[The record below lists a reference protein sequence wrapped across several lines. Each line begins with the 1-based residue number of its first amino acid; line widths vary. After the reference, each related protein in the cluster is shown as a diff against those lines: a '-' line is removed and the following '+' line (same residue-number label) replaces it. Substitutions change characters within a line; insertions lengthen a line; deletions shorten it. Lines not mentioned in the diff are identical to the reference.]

1 MYEILV
7 WWISHGNFRCF
18 RGKTIGF
25 IWIFTDY
32 CHWRMKY
39 WPMRQSQ
46 VNLCTWTSAVWPGFE
61 DQERGRKWG
70 CLRGVTLLLER
81 NKQLSIHI
89 SPKIPQEKKRGSKM
103 TSKKYEDKE
112 TRLALPK
119 KIRLFTLQYRF
130 SLEELLGLIWSLWRQ
145 ELSCGKSGNNTSAGK
160 SGRAQGEEKKFRIG
174 FLSSRHQARM
184 LFTSVSSS
192 SHYSP

>member
-1 MYEILV
+1 MGISDALEEKQLALYEYLLTTVIGE
-7 WWISHGNFRCF
+7 WNTDPCGSPRWICVLGHRLSG
-18 RGKTIGF
+18 
-25 IWIFTDY
+25 
-32 CHWRMKY
+32 
-39 WPMRQSQ
+39 Q
-46 VNLCTWTSAVWPGFE
+46 VCE